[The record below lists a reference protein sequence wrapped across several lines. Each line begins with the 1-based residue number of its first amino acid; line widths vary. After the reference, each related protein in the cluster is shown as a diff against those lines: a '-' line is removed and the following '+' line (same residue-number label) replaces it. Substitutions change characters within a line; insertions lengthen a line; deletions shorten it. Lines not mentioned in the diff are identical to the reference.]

1 VKLQIDVDGKAKTV
15 TLMSVLHVLKLGCH
29 LVSVSAM
36 ESNGMSTNFANG
48 QCNLKD
54 SVGHICVQ
62 ATRKGGMYVLDTVS
76 ASVQGGTACT
86 ANVIISLW
94 HAGLGY
100 ANMRGN
106 LTW

>member
-62 ATRKGGMYVLDTVS
+62 ATRKG
-76 ASVQGGTACT
+76 ACT
-86 ANVIISLW
+86 CWTQCPQVFRVAQRVRQ
-94 HAGLGY
+94 
-100 ANMRGN
+100 M
-106 LTW
+106 